1 MKMAKKDKLEI
12 HWLTKPQEHDYP
24 SACSY
29 LSLIYDEKT
38 SAAFVAELKKA
49 AIVEFKAKDI
59 FRASNL
65 SQLYSLSWSELLER

>member
-38 SAAFVAELKKA
+38 SAAFVA
-49 AIVEFKAKDI
+49 
-59 FRASNL
+59 
-65 SQLYSLSWSELLER
+65 